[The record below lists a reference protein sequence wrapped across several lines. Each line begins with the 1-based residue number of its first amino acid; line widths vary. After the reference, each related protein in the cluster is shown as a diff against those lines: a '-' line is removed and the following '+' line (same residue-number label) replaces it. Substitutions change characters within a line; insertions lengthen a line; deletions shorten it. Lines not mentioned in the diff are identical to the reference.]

1 MRNMTADQAIASINA
16 AKAEIDAMMEN
27 VPAQPAP
34 EQSHAAILRRLQ
46 AEKAAARRASS
57 KFGPGYSFAK

>member
-16 AKAEIDAMMEN
+16 AKAEIDAMLET

-34 EQSHAAILRRLQ
+34 ELSHAATLRKYQ
-46 AEKAAARRASS
+46 AQAAAAKRASS
-57 KFGPGYSFAK
+57 KFGPGYSFSK